1 MSKCIKAVGR
11 GLLVASSLATLSA
24 VPAQAQFTSGVNSD
38 KKFAIT
44 AEAGGFFSSNLYT
57 TSGANLNFGDA
68 FTYGGRL
75 AYVPQPHVAVEVGYM
90 YASMNVSSNT
100 VIGTTGTTDLGS
112 VGLNQI
118 DIDGLFGGGNGK
130 AWGYFALGLGMTIT
144 NPNVNSSLA
153 LPSGSASPSSE
164 TLFSWNLGGG
174 VVLIPKGKVGFRID
188 GRFRST
194 DTNHTTSAG
203 GYCTI
208 YGYCY
213 TYATSWYSSGELT
226 GGITV
231 RF

>member
-1 MSKCIKAVGR
+1 MSSSVRFVRRSFLTLAV
-11 GLLVASSLATLSA
+11 LTAFAAL
-24 VPAQAQFTSGVNSD
+24 PAWAQFTSGTNSG
-38 KKFAIT
+38 KRFAIT
-44 AEAGGFFSSNLYT
+44 GEAGGFFSSDLYT
-57 TSGANLNFGDA
+57 TSGADLNFSDA
-68 FTYGGRL
+68 FTFGGRL
-75 AYVPQPHVAVEVGYM
+75 AFIPQPHVAIEVGYM
-90 YASMNVSSNT
+90 YASMNVSSKT
-100 VIGTTGTTDLGS
+100 AIGTTGTTDLGS

-130 AWGYFALGLGMTIT
+130 AWGYFAVGLGMTIT
-144 NPNVNSSLA
+144 SPNVNSALT
-153 LPSGSASPSSE
+153 LPSGTATPTSE

-174 VVLIPKGKVGFRID
+174 VVLMPKGKVGFRID

-194 DTNHTTSAG
+194 DTNHTTDAG

-213 TYATSWYSSGELT
+213 TYATSWYNSGELT

>member
-1 MSKCIKAVGR
+1 MLSSMNTGCR
-11 GLLVASSLATLSA
+11 GVLLAGALAALA
-24 VPAQAQFTSGVNSD
+24 AIPGQAQFTSGDNAD

-44 AEAGGFFSSNLYT
+44 GEAGGFFSSDLYSY
-57 TSGANLNFGDA
+57 SGAANSLNFSDA

-75 AYVPQPHVAVEVGYM
+75 AYIPQPYVAIEVGYM
-90 YASMNVSSNT
+90 YASMNISSN
-100 VIGTTGTTDLGS
+100 VPINGTTDVGS

-118 DIDGLFGGGNGK
+118 DIDGLFGRGSGK
-130 AWGYFALGLGMTIT
+130 AWGYFAVGLGMTIT
-144 NPNVNSSLA
+144 NPSVSDALKQANVQD
-153 LPSGSASPSSE
+153 PSSE
-164 TLFSWNLGGG
+164 TLFSWNVGGG
-174 VVLIPKGKVGFRID
+174 VVLIPKGKIGFRID

-194 DTNHTTSAG
+194 DTNHTTNSG

-213 TYATSWYSSGELT
+213 TYNSTWYGSGELT

>member
-1 MSKCIKAVGR
+1 MLSYVSTVGR
-11 GLLVASSLATLSA
+11 GVMVAGALATLWA
-24 VPAQAQFTSGVNSD
+24 VPARAQFTSGVNSD

-44 AEAGGFFSSNLYT
+44 AEAGGFFSSDLYT
-57 TSGANLNFGDA
+57 YSGAANSLNFSDA

-75 AYVPQPHVAVEVGYM
+75 AYIPRPNVAIEVGYM
-90 YASMNVSSNT
+90 YANMD
-100 VIGTTGTTDLGS
+100 ITTDVQINGTNDVGS

-130 AWGYFALGLGMTIT
+130 AWGYFAVGLGMTIT
-144 NPNVNSSLA
+144 NPSVSDALKQANVQD
-153 LPSGSASPSSE
+153 PSSE

-194 DTNHTTSAG
+194 DTNHTTNTG
-203 GYCTI
+203 GYCSI